1 MRKAL
6 LTAVIACLPS
16 LCFAGQPLS
25 DDQAKKVIEEY
36 WSAAFL
42 HVPLGTFTVVD
53 DDSQG
58 TPNAIPRAQL
68 ERWYKPLEETGLIR
82 IVQDADTPSITVTA
96 TSEGKARNGSKNPEM
111 LAVSYGAQS
120 IDTIVADKAID
131 PGHAAYQVFNVGY
144 SVKWDDAVAR
154 VLTVCEKPVTPKQKA
169 LVLLK
174 YDPAD
179 GDWKVAAEDD
189 ANADDAFCTQDVAS
203 TLGAVP

>member
-25 DDQAKKVIEEY
+25 DNQAKKVIEEY

-96 TSEGKARNGSKNPEM
+96 TSAGKARNGSKNPEM

-131 PGHAAYQVFNVGY
+131 PGHAAYQVF
-144 SVKWDDAVAR
+144 
-154 VLTVCEKPVTPKQKA
+154 EKPVTPKQKA
-169 LVLLK
+169 LVLLS

-189 ANADDAFCTQDVAS
+189 ANADDAFCTQDVAR